1 MKKVNVPNSPPSIA
15 FTSTNKGSPAMSS
28 LKKSA
33 FISSFTALLCFA
45 VAALP
50 YAASAYDAAAD
61 FSIGSNPNGVWSYG
75 WSVSLGSTFNL
86 DTAST
91 NAQYGLSGLNG
102 WLGNQTPEGIPYILR
117 NTTANPILVAGAT
130 TYQPGQLAL
139 NMNGSQYAVLRWTA
153 PSSGLFTIAATFS
166 GLSSVGDSSDV
177 HILLNGVSL
186 FDSAVNG
193 SPSPTPY
200 SGIQNVAAG
209 DHIDFAVGFGS
220 NGNDH
225 EDTTGLAAS
234 IVAVPCP
241 NIIGTWSGQVNVA
254 NPFSGY
260 TKTTLSVHVTDQNTN
275 GCLLRGYA
283 NTGSGRGRVP
293 WGCFNIGGLWG
304 NVPFTGTILDP
315 AGVVLNFGV
324 FGQGSA
330 ILDMTQTPPVMKKF
344 ILLST
349 AGAANGG
356 TAVGD
361 LTLEPSGP

>member
-1 MKKVNVPNSPPSIA
+1 
-15 FTSTNKGSPAMSS
+15 MSS

-33 FISSFTALLCFA
+33 FICSFTALLCFA
-45 VAALP
+45 LAALP

-75 WSVSLGSTFNL
+75 WSSTLGSAFTLETSNT
-86 DTAST
+86 TA
-91 NAQYGLSGLNG
+91 AYGQSGLEG
-102 WLGNQTPEGIPYILR
+102 WLGTGPDGVPSVLYNS
-117 NTTANPILVAGAT
+117 TANSISIGGHT
-130 TYQPGQLAL
+130 NFQPGQLAV
-139 NMNGSQYAVLRWTA
+139 NPGTSGEYYVVRWTA
-153 PSSGLFTIAATFS
+153 PSNGQFTIAATFS
-166 GLSSVGDSSDV
+166 GLSTVGDSSDV

-193 SPSPTPY
+193 SPSPTPF
-200 SGIQNVAAG
+200 SGIQNVTAG
-209 DHIDFAVGFGS
+209 DHIDFAVGWGS
-220 NGNDH
+220 NGNQHD
-225 EDTTGLAAS
+225 DTTGLAAS

-260 TKTTLSVHVTDQNTN
+260 TKTTLSLHVTDQNTN
-275 GCLLRGYA
+275 GCLLRGYV
-283 NTGSGRGRVP
+283 NTASGRGKVP
-293 WGCFNIGGLWG
+293 WACFNTGGVWG

-315 AGVVLNFGV
+315 AGVVLNFGI

-330 ILDMTQTPPVMKKF
+330 VLDMTQTPHVMKKF